1 MSAIDPLAGLLF
13 LAAGLAVGV
22 AYFLLLYR
30 TVALHASQAGA
41 GSIVP
46 LTLLRFAL
54 AGGSFWFIAQQGALP
69 LLLTL
74 AGFLA
79 ARFAVQRF
87 VGGI

>member
-1 MSAIDPLAGLLF
+1 MSAVDPLAWLLF
-13 LAAGLAVGV
+13 AGAGLALGA

-30 TVALHASQAGA
+30 TVTLHAAQAGA
-41 GSIVP
+41 GSLVP
-46 LTLLRFAL
+46 LYLLRFAL
-54 AGGSFWFIAQQGALP
+54 AGAAFWFIAQQGALP
-69 LLLTL
+69 LLLAL